1 MFLSKEA
8 TEKYKQMKMQMLMT
22 IENSDFSTSE
32 RILLHNGFF
41 GDQRSDTTVSKENFP
56 ENTLLYANQGVI
68 TNLKAGERAIYLDYV
83 ALAQILP
90 VSVCPPNI
98 GSYEFQQ
105 NEVLLLIP
113 LYNTENG
120 YFKGL
125 KKWLGY
131 ITIRG
136 DPDEQFYSYGF
147 DEEKSR
153 ILCASMKQP
162 LPNIFQGTAC
172 KKHVPFLIDAKGSES

>member
-1 MFLSKEA
+1 M
-8 TEKYKQMKMQMLMT
+8 
-22 IENSDFSTSE
+22 
-32 RILLHNGFF
+32 
-41 GDQRSDTTVSKENFP
+41 
-56 ENTLLYANQGVI
+56 I

-90 VSVCPPNI
+90 ASVCPSNI
-98 GSYEFQQ
+98 DSYEFQE
-105 NEVLLLIP
+105 NEVLLLVP

-147 DEEKSR
+147 DEEKPKV
-153 ILCASMKQP
+153 LCASMKQP
-162 LPNIFQGTAC
+162 LPNIFQGTAF
-172 KKHVPFLIDAKGSES
+172 KKHIPFLIDAKGPESSSKMFFFLPYTTDRKEKK

>member
-1 MFLSKEA
+1 M
-8 TEKYKQMKMQMLMT
+8 
-22 IENSDFSTSE
+22 
-32 RILLHNGFF
+32 
-41 GDQRSDTTVSKENFP
+41 
-56 ENTLLYANQGVI
+56 
-68 TNLKAGERAIYLDYV
+68 
-83 ALAQILP
+83 
-90 VSVCPPNI
+90 SVCPPNI

-113 LYNTENG
+113 LYNIENG

-136 DPDEQFYSYGF
+136 DPGEQFYSYGF